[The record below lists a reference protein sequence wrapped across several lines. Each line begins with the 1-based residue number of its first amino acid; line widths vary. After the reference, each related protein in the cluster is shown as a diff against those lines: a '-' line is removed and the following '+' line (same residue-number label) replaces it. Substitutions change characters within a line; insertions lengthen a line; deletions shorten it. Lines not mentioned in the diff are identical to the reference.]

1 MRGRDDVDVGGDG
14 IEDDDDDGADSEK
27 DGLGPKAMS
36 WSGGGCRGRGQKSAL
51 WPAVLCGA
59 RNLGEQRS
67 GSRELM
73 VDVVEDELPD
83 PPGGR

>member
-14 IEDDDDDGADSEK
+14 IEDDDDGGADSEK

-51 WPAVLCGA
+51 RPAVYCV
-59 RNLGEQRS
+59 ES
-67 GSRELM
+67 GILESS
-73 VDVVEDELPD
+73 
-83 PPGGR
+83 GRDRGC

>member
-1 MRGRDDVDVGGDG
+1 MRGRDEVDVGGDG
-14 IEDDDDDGADSEK
+14 IEDDDDGGANSEK

-51 WPAVLCGA
+51 LGAGSLVWSPESWRAAVGIA
-59 RNLGEQRS
+59 G
-67 GSRELM
+67 